1 MVRTSRPGHKR
12 APPGATAQKGAAGR
26 QGTRGRRQAPGHVV
40 ALTGPTACG
49 KSARALALAEAFG
62 GVVINADSM
71 QVYRG
76 LRRLSDRPGPEALA
90 RAPHRLYGVLWPGDT
105 CSAARWRDLAEDA
118 IDAALAAGKLPI
130 LVGGTGLY
138 LRALLR
144 GLVQVPEIPET
155 VRAEVR
161 QRQTALPPPDL
172 HAELARADPVMA
184 ARLDP
189 NDSQRVARALEV
201 VRATGR
207 SLADY
212 QAAPA
217 VAPTAHTVLVVAAQ
231 PPRAPLYRRIETRL
245 AAMLDTGALGEVAA
259 LRDLGLPRTA
269 PALRAVG
276 VPELLAHLDG
286 RLGRDDALAAAQA
299 ATRRYAKRQ
308 LTWLRHQTPRD
319 ADRLISVDAPF
330 SDSAQFSKS
339 ENPRIFN
346 EIREF
351 LLTAQP

>member
-1 MVRTSRPGHKR
+1 VTQDSHERWR
-12 APPGATAQKGAAGR
+12 PGATPAPPPVQAGP
-26 QGTRGRRQAPGHVV
+26 GTEGPPPGQVV

-49 KSARALALAEAFG
+49 KSALALTLAQHFG
-62 GVVINADSM
+62 GTVINADSM

-76 LRRLSDRPGPEALA
+76 LRLLTDRPGPVAT
-90 RAPHRLYGVLWPGDT
+90 RCVPHRLYGFLHPDDP
-105 CSAARWRDLAEDA
+105 CSAARWRALADA
-118 IDAALAAGKLPI
+118 EIEAALAAGRLPI

-144 GLVQVPEIPET
+144 GLAGVPSIPPAI
-155 VRAEVR
+155 RAAVR
-161 QRQTALPPPDL
+161 QRQATAPSPALHTDL
-172 HAELARADPVMA
+172 AAADPAMA

-207 SLADY
+207 SLAAF
-212 QAAPA
+212 QAGGAA
-217 VAPTAHTVLVVAAQ
+217 ATTPTRHAVLVVAAR
-231 PPRAPLYRRIETRL
+231 PPREPLYRRIEARL
-245 AAMLDTGALGEVAA
+245 VTMLDAGALGEVAA
-259 LRDLGLPRTA
+259 LRDLGLD
-269 PALRAVG
+269 PALPARRAVG
-276 VPELLAHLDG
+276 VPELIDHLAG
-286 RLGRDDALAAAQA
+286 RSSRGEALAAAQT

-319 ADRLISVDAPF
+319 ALRAVFVD
-330 SDSAQFSKS
+330 AQFSES
-339 ENPRIFN
+339 TAPGIFN